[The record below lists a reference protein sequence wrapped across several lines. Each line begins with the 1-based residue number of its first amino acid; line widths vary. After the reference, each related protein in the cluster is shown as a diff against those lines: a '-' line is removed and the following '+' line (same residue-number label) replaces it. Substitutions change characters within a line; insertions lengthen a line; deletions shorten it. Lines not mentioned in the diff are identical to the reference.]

1 VAFIAL
7 KKVVICYPF
16 STTNHVCTYVDGTN
30 CRFTQKS
37 VQKSEKGGASPKA
50 QPHREG
56 YMSLALLKALYPMEN
71 FGNIKGDRGAHVDYN
86 AII

>member
-7 KKVVICYPF
+7 KKVVICYTF

-37 VQKSEKGGASPKA
+37 VQKSKKGGASPKA
-50 QPHREG
+50 QPHRE
-56 YMSLALLKALYPMEN
+56 SLALLKALYPIKN
-71 FGNIKGDRGAHVDYN
+71 FVNIKGDRGAHVNYN
-86 AII
+86 TII